1 MNYSLVPTKDV
12 TPPNF
17 TKKTFTNSHK
27 TLKFAKALSLESFP
41 LYSNGYIKFRWGGG
55 GGGNE
60 ATILACLCVLC
71 LHAFLTCLLVARAI
85 SMMLKRSCNPF
96 AN

>member
-17 TKKTFTNSHK
+17 TKKTFPI
-27 TLKFAKALSLESFP
+27 AKALSLESFL
-41 LYSNGYIKFRWGGG
+41 LYGIGYKKFGWG